1 MGSIILK
8 LLDPFLLTLI
18 IHNFFFNIILS
29 YTFDSLL
36 YLLKAKY
43 KKIKSANKKIETGQ
57 APKNKKYRAPKKE
70 IIKNIRK
77 KQLM

>member
-1 MGSIILK
+1 M
-8 LLDPFLLTLI
+8 

-29 YTFDSLL
+29 YTLDSLL

-57 APKNKKYRAPKKE
+57 APRNKKYSAPKDE

-77 KQLM
+77 KTTNVIRVKVIY